1 MIYYDNVIGPSHGR
15 PRKDSEK
22 SNHSQEVFSGG
33 EEGKDEPKSPLSP
46 VHREDPVKLV
56 PAPPPQVNAWNKRKT
71 ETAQKPGNPGDG
83 KSPPQSNSQVP
94 AKSESKSNP
103 TPAVCISFWRVI
115 ESLTFF
121 NCWGMWTV
129 VCLFTCLSICSQYEL
144 NRHFSIRLNES
155 GDGHRANSLL
165 TIFKL
170 DFSSNMAFTCH

>member
-1 MIYYDNVIGPSHGR
+1 MRNWIYKLKKIRIIYYGNVIGPSHGR

-56 PAPPPQVNAWNKRKT
+56 PAPPPPVNAWNKRKV

-94 AKSESKSNP
+94 AKSETKSNP
-103 TPAVCISFWRVI
+103 TSAVCIAFWRVI
-115 ESLTFF
+115 ESLTCF
-121 NCWGMWTV
+121 NCGMGTI
-129 VCLFTCLSICSQYEL
+129 VCLFTCLFICSQ
-144 NRHFSIRLNES
+144 
-155 GDGHRANSLL
+155 
-165 TIFKL
+165 
-170 DFSSNMAFTCH
+170 

>member
-1 MIYYDNVIGPSHGR
+1 MIYYGNVIGPSHGR

-56 PAPPPQVNAWNKRKT
+56 PAPPPPVNAWNKRKV

-94 AKSESKSNP
+94 AKSETKSNP
-103 TPAVCISFWRVI
+103 TSAVCIAFWRVI
-115 ESLTFF
+115 ESFIDMF
-121 NCWGMWTV
+121 
-129 VCLFTCLSICSQYEL
+129 
-144 NRHFSIRLNES
+144 
-155 GDGHRANSLL
+155 
-165 TIFKL
+165 
-170 DFSSNMAFTCH
+170 